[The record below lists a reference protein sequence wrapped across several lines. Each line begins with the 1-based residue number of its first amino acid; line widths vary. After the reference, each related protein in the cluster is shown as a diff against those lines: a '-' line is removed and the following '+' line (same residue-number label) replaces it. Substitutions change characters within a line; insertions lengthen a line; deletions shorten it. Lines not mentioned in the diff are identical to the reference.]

1 MEGFELREAS
11 LPNFVGILG
20 FATYRVAVLCKEE
33 EEKGPEIYSVFRC
46 SAYLLGSQR
55 VAVRPL

>member
-33 EEKGPEIYSVFRC
+33 EEKGPEIYSV
-46 SAYLLGSQR
+46 SDALLTY
-55 VAVRPL
+55 